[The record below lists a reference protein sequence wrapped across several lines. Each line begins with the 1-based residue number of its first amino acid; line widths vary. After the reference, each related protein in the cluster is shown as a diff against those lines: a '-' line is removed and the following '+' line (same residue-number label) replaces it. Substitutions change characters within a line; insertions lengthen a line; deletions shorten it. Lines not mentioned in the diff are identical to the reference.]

1 MERERNRAGTGER
14 APSDKEC
21 EFRASVVFI
30 GRHPHASRDTLNANR
45 QIFCSALKIAPLR
58 RGLFWCFG
66 FNRLA
71 RQPNHH
77 FNHDAEEKHVD

>member
-1 MERERNRAGTGER
+1 MKRERNRPGAAEW
-14 APSDKEC
+14 APADKEY

-30 GRHPHASRDTLNANR
+30 GRHPYASRDTLNASR
-45 QIFCSALKIAPLR
+45 QTFCSALKIAPLR

-66 FNRLA
+66 FNRLT
-71 RQPNHH
+71 RRPNCY